1 MRCNAQDMISVLRF
15 FKNAV
20 QKFPKTEYRFCKKVY
35 CVVLQIFIN
44 GGLKLVH
51 NGAKSGQSRVPK
63 WAKSGQNRTGSL
75 INFRRARWGPKVVP
89 MWARGWP
96 RSGQFSTGSLGCF
109 FSGKFSKPTG
119 AFQGLRSEPRGRT
132 MKIYNKI
139 GGHVEL

>member
-20 QKFPKTEYRFCKKVY
+20 QKFSKTEYRFCKKVY

-96 RSGQFSTGSLGCF
+96 RSGQFSTGSQ
-109 FSGKFSKPTG
+109 SGP
-119 AFQGLRSEPRGRT
+119 
-132 MKIYNKI
+132 I
-139 GGHVEL
+139 GGLWWALKWAKPHRKSRHIFWGQRSISGLAF